1 MKAQAKSSQLEFRTY
16 LESKENK
23 NRYYVK
29 LAPHNYDVERANQI
43 YRDLKHGIPVL
54 RADIFW
60 AREIGRKLLRLETDP
75 DFFSSEGQHKMEAS
89 NKASK
94 GELKSFVL
102 HFAAAGSSGYQVCS
116 SRSAGCEA
124 ACLFTAGHGAICNV
138 TAGRIKR
145 TRLYFEHR
153 AIWAILLFDQLSRL
167 SKRSYQVAVRLNGTS
182 DLPHEAM
189 NGDRWIFDMFN
200 GSNGYNRIQF
210 YDYTA
215 ILGRLKKSLPD
226 NYHLT
231 FSRKEDNHDKA
242 MLALE
247 RGYSVSMVFSLP
259 VYSAVIEAGN
269 WCGYPVVDGTIDDR
283 RFLDA
288 PGSVV
293 VLKELGK
300 AKQDDSG
307 FVIRSSLQAVG
318 GIL

>member
-1 MKAQAKSSQLEFRTY
+1 MKAQANNQLEFRTY
-16 LESKENK
+16 LVSKEHK
-23 NRYYVK
+23 NRYYVT
-29 LAPHNYDVERANQI
+29 LAPIEYDREKANQI

-60 AREIGRKLLRLETDP
+60 AREIGRQLMRLVDDP
-75 DFFSSEGQHKMEAS
+75 DFFSSEGQHKMQAS
-89 NKASK
+89 NNASK
-94 GELKSFVL
+94 GLLKSFVM
-102 HFAAAGSSGYQVCS
+102 HFAAAGSSGYQVCP
-116 SRSAGCEA
+116 SRSAGCEF

-138 TAGRIKR
+138 TAGRIRR

-167 SKRSYQVAVRLNGTS
+167 SRRPYQVAVRLNGTS

-200 GSNGYNRIQF
+200 GSNGYKRIQF

-247 RGYSVSMVFSLP
+247 RGYSVAMVFSLP
-259 VYSAVIEAGN
+259 VYQGIMKAGN
-269 WCGYPVVDGTIDDR
+269 WCGYPVVDGVKDDR
-283 RFLDA
+283 RFLDK

-300 AKQDDSG
+300 AKQDNSG

>member
-1 MKAQAKSSQLEFRTY
+1 MKAQANNQLEFRTY
-16 LESKENK
+16 LVSKEHK
-23 NRYYVK
+23 NRYYVT
-29 LAPHNYDVERANQI
+29 LAPIEYDREKASQI

-60 AREIGRKLLRLETDP
+60 ARDIGRKLLRLETDP

-94 GELKSFVL
+94 GLLKSFVM
-102 HFAAAGSSGYQVCS
+102 HFAAAGSSGYQVCF
-116 SRSAGCEA
+116 SRSAGCEL

-138 TAGRIKR
+138 TAGRIRR

-167 SKRSYQVAVRLNGTS
+167 SKRPYQVAVRLNGTS

-200 GSNGYNRIQF
+200 GKNGYKRIQF

-259 VYSAVIEAGN
+259 VYSAVINEGN

-283 RFLDA
+283 RFLDK

-300 AKQDDSG
+300 AKQDNSG